1 MSTTSPV
8 AGSAATSDER
18 VAVASGSP
26 DRGPGPGGWLQHAGY
41 LLVDSV
47 SPWIDRLVGDGAR
60 WARLPQGRRVAVGW
74 LVTRAIML
82 LLLAL
87 PEQTI
92 INDVTYYFDNLHSW
106 ALSGNFNGALHEY
119 PLPVILL
126 VGIPYPF
133 SFGNHMVYDTLF
145 VVMMLV
151 IDAAFCRLLF
161 TQGARRQT
169 AAVTLWLAAGPM
181 MGPLAVTRFDVVPGV
196 LAGAALI
203 LLARHPRTAAVF
215 VAFGAALKLWP
226 AVLLPALAA
235 PRATRWRV
243 VVTTLVFAA
252 LVVGGTVAIGGPGR
266 LLSPLQWQSERGL
279 QVESLPALPLMI
291 LWSVFRAPWL
301 VEFSSF
307 VSQQVYGPGGH
318 LMLQAATVAT
328 GLALLWMA
336 VMWLRMWLAG
346 DRITA
351 ETVGWMMLAS
361 TGLLILTNKVFSP
374 QYLLWLSP
382 VAIAMVALAPR
393 RDTGV
398 RRFTVLLL
406 LVGVL
411 TQLIYP
417 ITYGW
422 VVGIYWAN
430 PIGVLLLA
438 LRDVALI
445 GFVIYAGRRAWRE
458 SARTREVVDVPLP
471 AEPAP
476 ASPAS

>member
-1 MSTTSPV
+1 VSSTSSV

-26 DRGPGPGGWLQHAGY
+26 DRTPGPGGWLQHAGY
-41 LLVDSV
+41 LLVDAV

-74 LVTRAIML
+74 VVTRAIML

-87 PEQTI
+87 PQQTI

-106 ALSGNFNGALHEY
+106 ALSGSFNGVLHEY

-126 VGIPYPF
+126 VGIPYPL

-145 VVMMLV
+145 VVMMLA

-161 TQGARRQT
+161 THGGRRQT
-169 AAVTLWLAAGPM
+169 AAVTLWLAAGVM

-196 LAGAALI
+196 LAGASLL
-203 LLARHPRTAAVF
+203 LLARHPRTASVF

-243 VVTTLVFAA
+243 VAA
-252 LVVGGTVAIGGPGR
+252 AVVSAVVVVGATVAIGGPQR

-291 LWSVFRAPWL
+291 MWSIFRAPWL

-318 LMLQAATVAT
+318 LMLQLSTLAT

-346 DRITA
+346 DSITA

-417 ITYGW
+417 IVYGW

-438 LRDVALI
+438 VRDVALI

-458 SARTREVVDVPLP
+458 SSRRREVVDVPLP

>member
-1 MSTTSPV
+1 VSTTSPA
-8 AGSAATSDER
+8 AGNPAASDER

-26 DRGPGPGGWLQHAGY
+26 ARRPGVWGWMQHAGY
-41 LLVDSV
+41 LLVDGV
-47 SPWIDRLVGDGAR
+47 SPWIDRLIGDGAR
-60 WARLPQGRRVAVGW
+60 WARMPQGRRVTLGW
-74 LVTRAIML
+74 IITRAVML
-82 LLLAL
+82 ALLAL

-106 ALSGNFNGALHEY
+106 ALSGNFQGVLHEY

-126 VGIPYPF
+126 VGIPYPL
-133 SFGNHMVYDTLF
+133 SFGNHVVYDVLF
-145 VVMMLV
+145 VVMMLAV
-151 IDAAFCRLLF
+151 DAAFCRLLF
-161 TQGARRQT
+161 TSSGRRQT

-181 MGPLAVTRFDVVPGV
+181 MGPLAVTRFDVVPGI
-196 LAGAALI
+196 LAGASLL
-203 LLARHPRTAAVF
+203 LLAKHPRTASAF

-226 AVLLPALAA
+226 ALLLPALAA
-235 PRATRWRV
+235 PKATRWRV
-243 VVTTLVFAA
+243 VAAAVTMG
-252 LVVGGTVAIGGPGR
+252 VVVVVGTVAIGGPER
-266 LLSPLQWQSERGL
+266 LLSPLRWQSERGL

-291 LWSVFRAPWL
+291 MWSVFRAPWL

-318 LMLQAATVAT
+318 LMLQLSTLAT

-336 VMWLRMWLAG
+336 LMWLRLWRAG
-346 DRITA
+346 RIITA
-351 ETVGWMMLAS
+351 ETVGWLMLAS

-417 ITYGW
+417 ILYGW

-430 PIGVLLLA
+430 PLGVLMLLV
-438 LRDVALI
+438 RDIALI
-445 GFVIYAGRRAWRE
+445 GFVIYAGRRAWSE
-458 SARTREVVDVPLP
+458 SSRRREVVDVPLP
-471 AEPAP
+471 SEPAP
-476 ASPAS
+476 TSS